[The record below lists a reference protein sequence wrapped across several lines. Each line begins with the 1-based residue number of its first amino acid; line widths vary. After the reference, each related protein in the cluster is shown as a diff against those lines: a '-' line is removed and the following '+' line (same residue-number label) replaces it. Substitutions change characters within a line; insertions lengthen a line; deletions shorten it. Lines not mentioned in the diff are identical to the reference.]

1 VFVDKLT
8 ENEKV
13 TSSPAREL
21 ISVLSNIGS
30 PFFGGLPSTSKILK
44 EHALFLGSKLG
55 SGRTSTSE
63 RECCCKAGL
72 DAMLAEDH
80 QFPVASLIRMWETGD
95 DEATPEG
102 IAVLNDL
109 NFVLIADTCEHVI
122 RVFDDQENP
131 VSIWGS
137 FGVGAGAFDS
147 PCAISVH
154 VSTGL
159 VVVADRG
166 NNRIQV
172 KLMVICELSS

>member
-1 VFVDKLT
+1 MVK
-8 ENEKV
+8 EP
-13 TSSPAREL
+13 PA
-21 ISVLSNIGS
+21 
-30 PFFGGLPSTSKILK
+30 ILK
-44 EHALFLGSKLG
+44 R
-55 SGRTSTSE
+55 SGHQIQMSRCSVW
-63 RECCCKAGL
+63 CPAA
-72 DAMLAEDH
+72 DAFA
-80 QFPVASLIRMWETGD
+80 PGD